1 MASVIGV
8 LVVHGI
14 GVQEKDFA
22 DDFISEM
29 NDRLMGLQVAPDAV
43 VWQPAYWADLFNDR
57 ELKLWNDLSRDHDL
71 DWVTVRQ
78 FFINFF
84 ADAIAYQRKL
94 VATDDMYRQIHNRI
108 HGNLAKL
115 RSDLG
120 GQDKPLIIIAHSLG
134 SVILSNYIWDEQTN
148 QGLGTNPF
156 ECMETLASIVTFGS
170 NIPLFTL
177 ALDKIECITFPP
189 PTLPANLK
197 AKAKWLNLFDGDD
210 VLGYPLKPLSPSYT
224 QTVTADLQINAGG
237 LFTSWNPISHTEYWT
252 DNDFTKPVAQLISD
266 LVKA

>member
-29 NDRLMGLQVAPDAV
+29 NDRLIGLQVAPDAV
-43 VWQPAYWADLFNDR
+43 VWQPAYWADLLNDR

-94 VATDDMYRQIHNRI
+94 VAADDMYRQIHNRI
-108 HGNLAKL
+108 HGNLAEL

-120 GQDKPLIIIAHSLG
+120 GQDK
-134 SVILSNYIWDEQTN
+134 
-148 QGLGTNPF
+148 LGTNPF
-156 ECMETLASIVTFGS
+156 ERMETLASIVTFGS

-237 LFTSWNPISHTEYWT
+237 LFASWNPISHTEYWT

>member
-43 VWQPAYWADLFNDR
+43 VWQPAYWADLLNDR

-84 ADAIAYQRKL
+84 ADAIA
-94 VATDDMYRQIHNRI
+94 
-108 HGNLAKL
+108 
-115 RSDLG
+115 
-120 GQDKPLIIIAHSLG
+120 
-134 SVILSNYIWDEQTN
+134 
-148 QGLGTNPF
+148 
-156 ECMETLASIVTFGS
+156 
-170 NIPLFTL
+170 
-177 ALDKIECITFPP
+177 
-189 PTLPANLK
+189 
-197 AKAKWLNLFDGDD
+197 
-210 VLGYPLKPLSPSYT
+210 
-224 QTVTADLQINAGG
+224 
-237 LFTSWNPISHTEYWT
+237 
-252 DNDFTKPVAQLISD
+252 
-266 LVKA
+266 